1 MLIKE
6 LTRLESLHERYQ
18 TGNSEELLVE
28 AILNQVKRTV
38 TDVSPGKMTALR
50 IDDSLVRNSTV
61 QSIQS
66 KVANSLYSD

>member
-66 KVANSLYSD
+66 KIANSLHSD